1 MVKGTVLVVEDK
13 ESMRRMLYETLR
25 HEGYEVEACSKGE
38 EGLKLLK
45 ARAFDLLLT
54 DLRLPGMDGVAV
66 VREAKK
72 ANPMLAAIVMTAYG
86 SVESAVAAMKEGA
99 YDYIQ
104 KPFDTDHLIL
114 LVERALGLKRL
125 EKENLLLKGEREEKE
140 GTLEI
145 IGKSAKIEEV
155 KKLALKVARSEATV
169 LVSGESGT
177 GKELFARFIHGMSPR
192 RDQAFVAINCAAIP
206 KELLEN
212 ELFGSEKG
220 AYTGSTGRK
229 IGKFELADKGT
240 VFLDEIGDMDLSPQS
255 KILRVLQERTIERLG
270 GTQTIPVNVR
280 VVAATNQDLARRV
293 KEKLFRE
300 DLFYRLSV
308 FPITIPPLRE
318 RREDIGPLAE
328 YFLKKASP
336 GEPKSLARG
345 VLKIITGYPWPGN
358 VRELENTLER
368 AAILCEGNEIKKEHL
383 WLPEAEIPATD
394 DGKTL
399 RQVREKAMEE
409 AEKRVILK
417 AVTDTKGN
425 KSEAA
430 KKLGVSYR
438 ILLKKIKEY
447 ELD

>member
-1 MVKGTVLVVEDK
+1 MSKGTILVVEDK

-25 HEGYEVEACSKGE
+25 NEGYEVEACSKGE

-45 ARAFDLLLT
+45 LRAFQLLLT

-72 ANPMLAAIVMTAYG
+72 VDPLLAAIVMTAYG
-86 SVESAVAAMKEGA
+86 SIESAVAAMKEGA

-104 KPFDTDHLIL
+104 KPFDTDHLVL
-114 LVERALGLKRL
+114 LIERALGQKKL
-125 EKENLLLKGEREEKE
+125 EKENLLLKGEKEEKE
-140 GTLEI
+140 GEPEI
-145 IGKSAKIEEV
+145 IGKSARIEEV
-155 KKLALKVARSEATV
+155 KKLAQKVARSEATV
-169 LVSGESGT
+169 LLSGESGT
-177 GKELFARFIHGMSPR
+177 GKELFAKYIHWVSPR
-192 RDQAFVAINCAAIP
+192 GDQAFVAINCAAIP
-206 KELLEN
+206 RELLEN

-229 IGKFELADKGT
+229 VGKFELADKGT
-240 VFLDEIGDMDLSPQS
+240 VFLDEIGDLDLSLQS

-270 GTQTIPVNVR
+270 GTQTISVDVR
-280 VVAATNQDLARRV
+280 VITATNQDLAKRV

-308 FPITIPPLRE
+308 FPIMIPPLRE
-318 RREDIGPLAE
+318 RKEDIGPLAE
-328 YFLKKASP
+328 YFLAKVSP
-336 GEPKSLARG
+336 SEPKRLAKEVQR
-345 VLKIITGYPWPGN
+345 IMTRYPWPGN
-358 VRELENTLER
+358 VRELENAIER
-368 AAILCEGNEIKKEHL
+368 AVILAEGNEIKKGHL
-383 WLPEAEIPATD
+383 WMPEAEPLAKD

-409 AEKRVILK
+409 AEIRVILK
-417 AVTDTKGN
+417 AISDSRGN

-430 KKLGVSYR
+430 RKLGVSYR

-447 ELD
+447 KME

>member
-1 MVKGTVLVVEDK
+1 
-13 ESMRRMLYETLR
+13 
-25 HEGYEVEACSKGE
+25 
-38 EGLKLLK
+38 
-45 ARAFDLLLT
+45 
-54 DLRLPGMDGVAV
+54 
-66 VREAKK
+66 
-72 ANPMLAAIVMTAYG
+72 
-86 SVESAVAAMKEGA
+86 
-99 YDYIQ
+99 
-104 KPFDTDHLIL
+104 
-114 LVERALGLKRL
+114 
-125 EKENLLLKGEREEKE
+125 
-140 GTLEI
+140 
-145 IGKSAKIEEV
+145 
-155 KKLALKVARSEATV
+155 V